1 MSGTERNS
9 EKYMQDFTDLKAKF
23 QNILE
28 RDNVN
33 KSQQS
38 QRATSAQGQ
47 AKADDVSEA
56 TAPMVTQP
64 NEDEK
69 REPLPQLTPS
79 DTIPLQMSGESL
91 DIAAIVS
98 EQRTTLKLGDHEA
111 G

>member
-28 RDNVN
+28 RDHVN

-38 QRATSAQGQ
+38 QRASSAQGQ
-47 AKADDVSEA
+47 ARMEDAASEA

-64 NEDEK
+64 NEEEK
-69 REPLPQLTPS
+69 REPLP
-79 DTIPLQMSGESL
+79 
-91 DIAAIVS
+91 
-98 EQRTTLKLGDHEA
+98 
-111 G
+111 